1 MKRGAVI
8 PLQLLE
14 IVNGT
19 ETDFL
24 VFTQTIC
31 PYCTRAFRTLDAKG
45 LTYTDVNLDHF
56 DGLRQEVVSETGH
69 RTVPVVFDLSFRNTE
84 IAFCN
89 FCLSAV
95 SNISCLAKSGCNF
108 SSKNCSF
115 VNFRKVSEYFCSPNR
130 WSHLVD
136 EKREREK
143 RKETMRHA
151 R

>member
-69 RTVPVVFDLSFRNTE
+69 RTIPVVFDMRGKTPH
-84 IAFCN
+84 
-89 FCLSAV
+89 
-95 SNISCLAKSGCNF
+95 
-108 SSKNCSF
+108 F
-115 VNFRKVSEYFCSPNR
+115 VGGSDHLLEY
-130 WSHLVD
+130 L
-136 EKREREK
+136 
-143 RKETMRHA
+143 
-151 R
+151 